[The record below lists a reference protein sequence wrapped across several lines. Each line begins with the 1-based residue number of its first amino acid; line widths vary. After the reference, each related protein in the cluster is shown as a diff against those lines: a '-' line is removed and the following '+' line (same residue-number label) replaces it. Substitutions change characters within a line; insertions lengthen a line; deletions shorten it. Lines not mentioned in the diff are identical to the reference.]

1 MILTRKKN
9 TYRGNSDLYRL
20 SDYESSLQNVPFMN
34 PQNTFSHPTST
45 FQPGHIPGHVTGQ
58 NHVVTNGGY
67 SAVFSNVT
75 HGIKDMVGFSGQMG
89 INGVNRGQLESNGSD
104 QMETSLSDLTYSS
117 SSNKANSVPS
127 EGSLPKPNEFK
138 VSPQGVTVQV

>member
-1 MILTRKKN
+1 
-9 TYRGNSDLYRL
+9 
-20 SDYESSLQNVPFMN
+20 MN

-75 HGIKDMVGFSGQMG
+75 HGIKDMVGFSGQV
-89 INGVNRGQLESNGSD
+89 GVNRGQLESNGSD

-138 VSPQGVTVQV
+138 ISPQGVTVQV

>member
-20 SDYESSLQNVPFMN
+20 SDYESQLQNVPFKN
-34 PQNTFSHPTST
+34 PQNTFSHPTNT
-45 FQPGHIPGHVTGQ
+45 FQPGHIPGHVTG
-58 NHVVTNGGY
+58 NGHVVSSGGY

-75 HGIKDMVGFSGQMG
+75 HGIKDMVGFSGGQ
-89 INGVNRGQLESNGSD
+89 NGVNRGQLESNSD

-138 VSPQGVTVQV
+138 ISPQGVTVQV

>member
-1 MILTRKKN
+1 
-9 TYRGNSDLYRL
+9 
-20 SDYESSLQNVPFMN
+20 MN

-45 FQPGHIPGHVTGQ
+45 FQPGHIPGHVTDRQ
-58 NHVVTNGGY
+58 NNHVVTNGGY

-75 HGIKDMVGFSGQMG
+75 HGIKDMVGFGPGQVG
-89 INGVNRGQLESNGSD
+89 VNGVNRGQLESNGSD

-138 VSPQGVTVQV
+138 ISPQGVTVQV